1 MQTKQLYYESIDLL
15 EFEANIIEVK
25 KDKDVFHVILDQT
38 AFYPNSGGMLGDY
51 GYLDDIKVLD
61 TLKINDEIIHV
72 LEKEPLN
79 KIVKGVVDKKRRFNN
94 IQIHDTQHLLTA
106 ILEKDYNLKTVSH
119 HNLDTYA
126 DLVLDGPYLDDKI
139 IKEVEVYANEL
150 ILKQTKLDLFYLN
163 KSELSK
169 YNIQDNPKYSD
180 PVRITNIEGLDDYN
194 ACGCLHFNNL
204 SNIQAIKI
212 FRYEKVKNQYRI
224 LFTCGLVMLDYLGT
238 LYDIFS
244 DLKVLSK
251 SNEDTLVETITN
263 VYEKNKNQSREIN
276 EIKTKYYELLV
287 NDLNQQEN
295 NIKVY
300 YQEDLTMDDIKIFAN
315 VITNYDKDIV
325 ALLQIKNNDSYSF
338 ILAKNRANEY
348 DLKGLFE
355 QLKEKYQVQGGGSP
369 FSINGQSKQDLS
381 QIINQ

>member
-79 KIVKGVVDKKRRFNN
+79 KKVKGVVDKKRRFNN

-212 FRYEKVKNQYRI
+212 FGYEKVKNQYRI

-325 ALLQIKNNDSYSF
+325 ALLQINNNDSYSF

>member
-51 GYLDDIKVLD
+51 GYLDDIKLLD

-79 KIVKGVVDKKRRFNN
+79 KKVKGVVDKKRRFNN

-212 FRYEKVKNQYRI
+212 FGYEKVKNQYRI

>member
-79 KIVKGVVDKKRRFNN
+79 KKVKGVVDKKRRFNN

-212 FRYEKVKNQYRI
+212 FGYEKVKNQYRI

-325 ALLQIKNNDSYSF
+325 ALLQINNNDSYSF

-355 QLKEKYQVQGGGSP
+355 QFKEKYQVQGGGSP

>member
-79 KIVKGVVDKKRRFNN
+79 KKVKGVVDKKRRFNN

-212 FRYEKVKNQYRI
+212 FGYEKVKNQYRI

>member
-51 GYLDDIKVLD
+51 GYLDDIKLLD

-79 KIVKGVVDKKRRFNN
+79 KKVKGVVDKKRRFNN

-212 FRYEKVKNQYRI
+212 FGYEKVKNQYRI

-355 QLKEKYQVQGGGSP
+355 QFKEKYQVQGGGSP